1 MDLPKITYQPI
12 PQAGVNI
19 QIFNP
24 VAGYNAVDREVPSTN
39 YMTAPVY
46 PANYYTS
53 NFNPTQHSVNN
64 VEVNNVQKKVEAKN
78 IQNPQKVETKKLVE
92 ITDEYVKTLENY
104 LNSQDVE
111 KRVLAAKDILARVQ
125 EDSSRKDNLALTAL
139 VNKML
144 KDPYQPIKFLALGIL
159 RDRQITGNVETVNI
173 LQQIEKDRH
182 SSDGNKDR
190 DAVKASDVLLRMTRC
205 EKEMQV

>member
-1 MDLPKITYQPI
+1 
-12 PQAGVNI
+12 
-19 QIFNP
+19 
-24 VAGYNAVDREVPSTN
+24 
-39 YMTAPVY
+39 MTAPVY